1 MLGLFLHSPQSQPT
15 PSYDEQM
22 SLLPLSPPFARSTI
36 EAAQL
41 RKPIATMQKR
51 TRACSALG
59 LSFRD
64 RAIFLSFYVL
74 SLPVYHHSTLLPS
87 SPFYR
92 TYFTLIRRLLAPR
105 HWIQAS
111 QLPGIVTY
119 LRLGILHCPHIH
131 LTCSLLGYCLRCYGE
146 PIALWL
152 CYVTPTL
159 PPMPAQLREGLHTVR
174 RLLLSANPYNP
185 EPFIY
190 PLQRHLHNDHSPYK
204 LSRLILSHVKVHLRQ
219 QLFYNAR
226 TFLRERLS
234 QVDWAFSSSSFT
246 LEALH
251 ETPIKAIP
259 SFSRLAILRWTIDSE
274 PDVHFRLRPHFT
286 RSSPCRCGCGKLSS
300 LFPFGFQSG
309 SVHHSHFSFPLTW
322 TLLACPSLLSSFP
335 RFFREQHPPLPPFT
349 SPPTWYTR
357 TGLETASLDTLSP
370 SLARWLSHPCILCG
384 RGDNSVQHWLNFCP
398 IPALAGSL
406 LLNRSWCTR
415 FWYFTRNHSLGH
427 RSIIASLWV
436 ATRQFVHE
444 RSGLPPPSLLPPS
457 VPPANTS
464 ALPRLLAERAYQLI
478 PHYFRSHTAFTPSL
492 PSTLPNPNS
501 CTFEL
506 LHFPT
511 LTLEAEGHPLFYGP
525 VPATS
530 TAVGSDDLIG
540 ILSPSSPHIK
550 KLFAFQRSVARPPN
564 CTLQFKLCSCGGIH
578 GYLHALA
585 PLPPNSPLYIGDPDV
600 EQHDLVLH
608 FDGGCFKELQIGG
621 AGVAIWKHT
630 AGTLTLLDT
639 LCIPIYPCPDAAYAE
654 ACGAAHAV
662 ILAAKY
668 FAEVRPYRI
677 VIKGDNRPVIDFLN
691 NVGKLRRSDLQSLFD
706 TAQHLMAFS
715 LPPLIW
721 SYTPREFN
729 RCADFLAGIAR
740 DHARE
745 HYAHAPEHLAS
756 LSPFPFPLPP
766 SLSPL
771 FAPVF
776 NPSPS
781 PSTPHF
787 TFTEVPSL
795 SLPLLP
801 LLFRHFKQ
809 TPAIIRYLRA
819 LSNLRTCTLQ
829 PLSVLYRPTSSD
841 AFGRLYCS
849 PLGAQKLPK
858 ILRSLLFG
866 RTHSEVDLTGSHY
879 QFFSRLA
886 SSLLQ
891 LSLPSIVALRTLL
904 QEDMVA
910 TSSDFFAHHP
920 TAPKDLPTIL
930 LNSTLGDTITHFNSL
945 GYYPSNQ
952 VLATLRT
959 IYNAKPSVLD
969 AIEHRFGKR
978 TLSTLTS
985 ANRPFHT
992 LEHVETLWLKHF
1004 IMYLCQHADISSLIW
1019 LHDGVWLSPLPS
1031 PDCLLAANRAASSH
1045 LGLEAP
1051 LVLKTTTLT
1060 HMAQSAQADL
1070 LAGRPPPSGDPPPVL
1085 YAPRPSVMPILSE
1098 PRAQSAFI
1106 RMMARASR
1114 SGSRS
1119 QAAPDLII
1127 LDP

>member
-1 MLGLFLHSPQSQPT
+1 MW
-15 PSYDEQM
+15 PSGNI
-22 SLLPLSPPFARSTI
+22 LPA
-36 EAAQL
+36 
-41 RKPIATMQKR
+41 
-51 TRACSALG
+51 
-59 LSFRD
+59 
-64 RAIFLSFYVL
+64 
-74 SLPVYHHSTLLPS
+74 
-87 SPFYR
+87 
-92 TYFTLIRRLLAPR
+92 
-105 HWIQAS
+105 
-111 QLPGIVTY
+111 
-119 LRLGILHCPHIH
+119 
-131 LTCSLLGYCLRCYGE
+131 
-146 PIALWL
+146 
-152 CYVTPTL
+152 
-159 PPMPAQLREGLHTVR
+159 
-174 RLLLSANPYNP
+174 
-185 EPFIY
+185 
-190 PLQRHLHNDHSPYK
+190 
-204 LSRLILSHVKVHLRQ
+204 
-219 QLFYNAR
+219 
-226 TFLRERLS
+226 
-234 QVDWAFSSSSFT
+234 
-246 LEALH
+246 
-251 ETPIKAIP
+251 
-259 SFSRLAILRWTIDSE
+259 
-274 PDVHFRLRPHFT
+274 
-286 RSSPCRCGCGKLSS
+286 
-300 LFPFGFQSG
+300 
-309 SVHHSHFSFPLTW
+309 
-322 TLLACPSLLSSFP
+322 
-335 RFFREQHPPLPPFT
+335 
-349 SPPTWYTR
+349 
-357 TGLETASLDTLSP
+357 
-370 SLARWLSHPCILCG
+370 
-384 RGDNSVQHWLNFCP
+384 
-398 IPALAGSL
+398 
-406 LLNRSWCTR
+406 
-415 FWYFTRNHSLGH
+415 
-427 RSIIASLWV
+427 
-436 ATRQFVHE
+436 
-444 RSGLPPPSLLPPS
+444 
-457 VPPANTS
+457 
-464 ALPRLLAERAYQLI
+464 
-478 PHYFRSHTAFTPSL
+478 
-492 PSTLPNPNS
+492 
-501 CTFEL
+501 
-506 LHFPT
+506 
-511 LTLEAEGHPLFYGP
+511 
-525 VPATS
+525 
-530 TAVGSDDLIG
+530 
-540 ILSPSSPHIK
+540 
-550 KLFAFQRSVARPPN
+550 
-564 CTLQFKLCSCGGIH
+564 
-578 GYLHALA
+578 
-585 PLPPNSPLYIGDPDV
+585 
-600 EQHDLVLH
+600 
-608 FDGGCFKELQIGG
+608 
-621 AGVAIWKHT
+621 
-630 AGTLTLLDT
+630 TLTLLDT
-639 LCIPIYPCPDAAYAE
+639 LCIPIYPCPDAAYTE

-662 ILAAKY
+662 VLAAKY
-668 FAEVRPYRI
+668 FAEVRPRRI
-677 VIKGDNRPVIDFLN
+677 VIKGDNRPVIDFLS
-691 NVGKLRRSDLQSLFD
+691 NVGKLRRSDLQSLLD

-771 FAPVF
+771 FTPVF

-809 TPAIIRYLRA
+809 TPTIIRYLRA

-910 TSSDFFAHHP
+910 ISSDFYAHHP

-978 TLSTLTS
+978 TLSTLNS

-1004 IMYLCQHADISSLIW
+1004 IIYLCQHADISSLIW

-1098 PRAQSAFI
+1098 PRAQAAFI

-1114 SGSRS
+1114 SSSRS